1 MFIRKICRSLVLGV
15 ILFGGSIL
23 GMPLRPEELEEL
35 LYNTNRVH
43 AEMVIEQS
51 DKTPDRT

>member
-23 GMPLRPEELEEL
+23 GMPLRPEELEDL
-35 LYNTNRVH
+35 LYNINRVH